1 MLYDDMLSEID
12 EEDISDDTKA
22 KRLQELHEFIKS
34 HSHLHDE
41 HHPVTIGSTDQNS
54 KFQD

>member
-1 MLYDDMLSEID
+1 MLYDDMLSEIE

-22 KRLQELHEFIKS
+22 KRLEKLHEFIKS

-41 HHPVTIGSTDQNS
+41 QHSVTIGSNEQSS
-54 KFQD
+54 KLQE

>member
-22 KRLQELHEFIKS
+22 KRFQELHEFIKS
-34 HSHLHDE
+34 QSHLHDE
-41 HHPVTIGSTDQNS
+41 HQSAIIGSDDQNS
-54 KFQD
+54 KFQE